1 MTTRKEI
8 YSNNTITTK
17 PEYYGQTGRALV
29 WYQRHRAAYQLA
41 QRVCEPDAVTEGEK
55 AQAMDLLNSV
65 VRYAL
70 KDARQWERANTF
82 ERYANSRQCKEDE
95 ARNDRTREKLQKRLA
110 RYGVKLENYGLY
122 PSTVDAS
129 NGENLYL
136 LYYFE

>member
-8 YSNNTITTK
+8 YNNSTISTK

-29 WYQRHRAAYQLA
+29 WYQRHLAAYRLA
-41 QRVCEPDAVTEGEK
+41 QRVCKPDAVTEGEK

-122 PSTVDAS
+122 PATVDI
-129 NGENLYL
+129 NTKENLHL